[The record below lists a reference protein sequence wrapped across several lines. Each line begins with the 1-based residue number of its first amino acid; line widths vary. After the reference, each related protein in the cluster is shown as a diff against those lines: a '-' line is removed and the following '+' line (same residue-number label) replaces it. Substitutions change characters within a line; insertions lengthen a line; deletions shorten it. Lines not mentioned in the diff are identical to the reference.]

1 MRNEEKYDYT
11 VYGFNIESQIKIDEF
26 MYNENENYNIKFV
39 LGNMPEDIIELKEL
53 GRKVYYSKTKVWFHI
68 DNVASYYITN
78 GDTVIVEPCE
88 NADMQLLKVYLM
100 CSCLGFI
107 MIQREKVAIHGGTV
121 VINNKGVI
129 FTGDRGTGKSTL
141 TTALRLKGYNFIADD
156 VAATVIDEVPM
167 INPGFPYQK
176 LCEDAMDNMGY
187 DKEAC
192 ASFEADEKVKYM
204 VPAYESFVEE
214 DVRLHGICELIVGDV
229 ESVQVEEIKGSEKV
243 AKIISNIYRTEFI
256 QSMGGMSPKY
266 FKKCVDI
273 AKNIKFYRVTR
284 PRHGFTVNEQIKEI
298 EKIFI

>member
-107 MIQREKVAIHGGTV
+107 MLQREKVAIHGGTV